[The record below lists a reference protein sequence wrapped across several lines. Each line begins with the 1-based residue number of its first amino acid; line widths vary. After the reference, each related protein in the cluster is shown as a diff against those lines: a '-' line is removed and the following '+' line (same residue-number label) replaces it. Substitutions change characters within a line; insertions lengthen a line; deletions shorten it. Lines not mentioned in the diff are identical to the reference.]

1 MREIRDI
8 SWAEGIETLLDCCLA
23 IEPVATS
30 LIFNILHKDNGL
42 RIQINAM
49 MSKDK
54 IDDVLNK
61 KLSNTFWFDQM
72 LPVHIRRMS
81 KENDIAIGNLELSI
95 SDQYRLIKDAF
106 EENYRSGASDF
117 ELKMIPALPKPDLI
131 KLADRVYDDQKR
143 SFA

>member
-1 MREIRDI
+1 
-8 SWAEGIETLLDCCLA
+8 
-23 IEPVATS
+23 
-30 LIFNILHKDNGL
+30 
-42 RIQINAM
+42 M

-61 KLSNTFWFDQM
+61 KLSNTFWFDPM

-81 KENDIAIGNLELSI
+81 KESDIAIGNLELSI

-106 EENYRSGASDF
+106 EENYRNGASDF

-143 SFA
+143 SFAR